1 LKSRLWGLVP
11 VAVVSLV
18 ISAIIGVYY
27 YKIFEHDYYSGGA
40 YLYDTELF
48 NYIVGPNG
56 QGLRMPPVINMP
68 NFFYVHISPI
78 LLPFSAV
85 SSVLG
90 LRYLQPLEMV
100 LILGFSGAAVATFVV
115 VQSYLRPLGQVLSL
129 GLGALFAL
137 AFALSGAM
145 RSTAGYPHIEILY
158 VAPAAVALLLIFHR
172 RMRWAWLAFVATLF
186 VREDA
191 GLHMACI
198 LGAYLFLAAIAER
211 GVPARTRDV
220 TPFLLASL
228 TYPMLALTA
237 QNAFLP
243 IQSNFA
249 RVYSGSPAYAHLT
262 KALLEHRAE
271 SLIHDQP
278 HVLLLLAASLI
289 PFVLRP
295 RWTALTGIVAAIP
308 WFLVSVTAVSEAAG
322 TLSLYYAF
330 PFLVLPLVP
339 YVVTADLPSPEDVYV
354 DHL

>member
-1 LKSRLWGLVP
+1 M
-11 VAVVSLV
+11 
-18 ISAIIGVYY
+18 GVYY
-27 YKIFEHDYYSGGA
+27 YKILEHDYYSAGA

-56 QGLRMPPVINMP
+56 RGLRMPPVINMP

-85 SSVLG
+85 SSILG
-90 LRYLQPLEMV
+90 LRYLQPLEIV
-100 LILGFSGAAVATFVV
+100 LILGFSGAAAAAFVV
-115 VQSYLRPLGQVLSL
+115 VQYYLRPLGQVLSL
-129 GLGALFAL
+129 SLGALFAL
-137 AFALSGAM
+137 AFALCGTM

-158 VAPAAVALLLIFHR
+158 VAPAVAALLLMFHR
-172 RMRWAWLAFVATLF
+172 KMRWAWLAFMVTLF

-211 GVPARTRDV
+211 GVPARTRDL
-220 TPFLLASL
+220 TPFLLAGL
-228 TYPMLALTA
+228 AYPALVLTA
-237 QNAFLP
+237 QTRLLP
-243 IQSNFA
+243 IHSNFA
-249 RVYSGSPAYAHLT
+249 RIYSGTPPYAHLT
-262 KALLEHRAE
+262 KALLEHRAQ

-278 HVLLLLAASLI
+278 HVLLLLASCLV
-289 PFVLRP
+289 PFILRP

-308 WFLVSVTAVSEAAG
+308 WFLVSVTAIAETAG

-339 YVVTADLPSPEDVYV
+339 YVVTAELPRPVTV
-354 DHL
+354 HAKHL